1 MASDMDID
9 AGSLSHAASSNNSFK
24 GKGKDAASQL
34 DTSASSECLP
44 WVEKYRPSSL
54 DELVSQSDIVDTL
67 QRFIDDGKLPHLLFY
82 GPPGTG
88 KTTTIL
94 AIARRLYGKSLG
106 SMVLELNASDDR
118 GIDVIRD
125 QIKTFASTRT
135 VFSSGLKLVILDE
148 ADAMTTPAQ
157 AALRRVIE
165 KYTKNVRFCIICN
178 YVSKIIPAVQSRCT
192 RFRFSPLKLSDINS
206 RLDMIV
212 ERENV
217 DITADGKEALI
228 RLSAGDMRRVLNV
241 LQACHAAYPRIA
253 SEQVYACTGQP
264 SPDDIKRVVDWM
276 LNDEFHVALSN
287 ISALKRDKGL
297 ALQDIISELTPF
309 VNTIDFPPA
318 TRIHLLDQLAEIEYH
333 MSVGSTEKIQL
344 SSLVGSFKIGVE
356 IAGK

>member
-1 MASDMDID
+1 MADSMDID
-9 AGSLSHAASSNNSFK
+9 SLPQVEASTN
-24 GKGKDAASQL
+24 GKGKQSAFALGL
-34 DTSASSECLP
+34 DENLP
-44 WVEKYRPSSL
+44 WVEKYRPTSL

-67 QRFIDDGKLPHLLFY
+67 QRFVDDGKLPHLLFY

-94 AIARRLYGKSLG
+94 AIARKLYKKNLN

-192 RFRFSPLKLSDINS
+192 RFRFAPLKLSDING
-206 RLDMIV
+206 RLNMIV
-212 ERENV
+212 EREQVN
-217 DITADGKEALI
+217 ITEEAKDALI
-228 RLSAGDMRRVLNV
+228 KLSGGDMRRVLNV
-241 LQACHAAYPRIA
+241 LQACNAAYPRIDTDD
-253 SEQVYACTGQP
+253 VYACTGQP
-264 SPDDIKRVVDWM
+264 SPDDIKRIIDWM
-276 LNDEFHVALSN
+276 LNDEFQVALSN
-287 ISALKRDKGL
+287 INALKRDKGL
-297 ALQDIISELTPF
+297 ALQDIISELSQY
-309 VNTIDFPPA
+309 VNVIDFPTT
-318 TRIHLLDQLAEIEYH
+318 TRIHLLEQLAEIEYN
-333 MSVGSTEKIQL
+333 MSVGSMEKIQL
-344 SSLVGSFKIGVE
+344 SALVGAFKIGVE
-356 IAGK
+356 MAG

>member
-1 MASDMDID
+1 MDID
-9 AGSLSHAASSNNSFK
+9 VEVTPLAFATGAK
-24 GKGKDAASQL
+24 GKGKLSDAVGDLES
-34 DTSASSECLP
+34 LP
-44 WVEKYRPSSL
+44 WVEKYRPTSL

-88 KTTTIL
+88 KTTTVL
-94 AIARRLYGKSLG
+94 AIARKLYGKNLG

-157 AALRRVIE
+157 SALRRVIE

-192 RFRFSPLKLSDINS
+192 RFRFAPLKLTDING
-206 RLDMIV
+206 RLDLIV
-212 ERENV
+212 EREGVN
-217 DITADGKEALI
+217 ISAEGKSALI
-228 RLSAGDMRRVLNV
+228 RLSSGDMRRVLNV
-241 LQACHAAYPRIA
+241 LQACHAAYPSID
-253 SEQVYACTGQP
+253 SGEVYACTGQP
-264 SPDDIKRVVDWM
+264 SPDDIKRVADWM

-287 ISALKRDKGL
+287 IAALK
-297 ALQDIISELTPF
+297 LTPY
-309 VNTIDFPPA
+309 VNVIDFPA
-318 TRIHLLDQLAEIEYH
+318 STRVYLLEQLAEIEYH

-344 SSLVGSFKIGVE
+344 SALVGAFKIGVE
-356 IAGK
+356 MASA

>member
-1 MASDMDID
+1 MTESMDID
-9 AGSLSHAASSNNSFK
+9 GVLPTSSSSK
-24 GKGKDAASQL
+24 GKQPELSTGGDN
-34 DTSASSECLP
+34 LP

-54 DELVSQSDIVDTL
+54 DELVSQRDIVDTL

-94 AIARRLYGKSLG
+94 AIARKLYGGKNMG

-165 KYTKNVRFCIICN
+165 KYTMNVRFCIICN

-192 RFRFSPLKLSDINS
+192 RFRFAPLRLSDINS

-212 ERENV
+212 EREGVN
-217 DITADGKEALI
+217 ISEDGKNALI

-241 LQACHAAYPRIA
+241 LQACHAAYDRIDCG
-253 SEQVYACTGQP
+253 EVYACTGQP
-264 SPDDIKRVVDWM
+264 SPEDIKRIVDWM

-287 ISALKRDKGL
+287 IVALKRDKGL

-309 VNTIDFPPA
+309 VNNVDFPPV
-318 TRIHLLDQLAEIEYH
+318 TRVYLLEQLAEIESH
-333 MSVGSTEKIQL
+333 MAVGSTEKIQL
-344 SSLVGSFKIGVE
+344 SALVGTFKIGIE
-356 IAGK
+356 LASGN

>member
-1 MASDMDID
+1 MTESMDIEETQ
-9 AGSLSHAASSNNSFK
+9 LSPSHDK
-24 GKGKDAASQL
+24 GKQPEL
-34 DTSASSECLP
+34 TSVNGGDNLP

-54 DELVSQSDIVDTL
+54 DELVSQRDIVDTL

-94 AIARRLYGKSLG
+94 AIARKLYGKNLG

-118 GIDVIRD
+118 GIEVIRD

-192 RFRFSPLKLSDINS
+192 RFRFAPLKLSDING

-212 ERENV
+212 EREGVN
-217 DITADGKEALI
+217 ISEDGKNALI
-228 RLSAGDMRRVLNV
+228 RLSGGDMRRVLNV
-241 LQACHAAYPRIA
+241 LQACYAAYARVD
-253 SEQVYACTGQP
+253 SGEVYACTGQP
-264 SPDDIKRVVDWM
+264 SPEDIKRIVDWM
-276 LNDEFHVALSN
+276 LNDEFHIALSN
-287 ISALKRDKGL
+287 IGALKRDKGL
-297 ALQDIISELTPF
+297 ALQDIISEMTPF
-309 VNTIDFPPA
+309 VNNVDFPPV
-318 TRIHLLDQLAEIEYH
+318 TRVYLLEQLAEIESH
-333 MSVGSTEKIQL
+333 MAVGSTEKIQL
-344 SSLVGSFKIGVE
+344 SALVGSFKIGIE
-356 IAGK
+356 LAGN

>member
-1 MASDMDID
+1 MTEAMEID
-9 AGSLSHAASSNNSFK
+9 TAPAVSTK
-24 GKGKDAASQL
+24 GKGKLADKVSG
-34 DTSASSECLP
+34 SENLP

-94 AIARRLYGKSLG
+94 AIARKLYGKNIG

-118 GIDVIRD
+118 GIDVIRE

-192 RFRFSPLKLSDINS
+192 RFRFAPLKLSDING

-212 ERENV
+212 EREGVN
-217 DITADGKEALI
+217 ITPEGKESLI
-228 RLSAGDMRRVLNV
+228 RLSGGDMRRVLNV
-241 LQACHAAYPRIA
+241 LQACHAAYARIDS
-253 SEQVYACTGQP
+253 SEVYACTGQP

-276 LNDEFHVALSN
+276 LNDDFHVALSN
-287 ISALKRDKGL
+287 IVALKRDKGL

-309 VNTIDFPPA
+309 VNNIDFPST
-318 TRIHLLDQLAEIEYH
+318 TRIYLLEQLAEIEHH
-333 MSVGSTEKIQL
+333 MAVGSTEKVQL
-344 SSLVGSFKIGVE
+344 SALVGAFKIGVE
-356 IAGK
+356 MVGS

>member
-1 MASDMDID
+1 MAEAMDID
-9 AGSLSHAASSNNSFK
+9 ASPQKQPSGSS
-24 GKGKDAASQL
+24 GKGKQAETSQTL
-34 DTSASSECLP
+34 NDNLP
-44 WVEKYRPSSL
+44 WVEKYRPATL

-94 AIARRLYGKSLG
+94 AIARKLYKKNLA

-192 RFRFSPLKLSDINS
+192 RFRFAPLKLSDING
-206 RLDMIV
+206 RLDLIV
-212 ERENV
+212 EREGVN
-217 DITADGKEALI
+217 ISEEGKDALI
-228 RLSAGDMRRVLNV
+228 KLSGGDMRRVLNV
-241 LQACHAAYPRIA
+241 LQACHAGYAHIGA
-253 SEQVYACTGQP
+253 DEVYACTGQP

-287 ISALKRDKGL
+287 INALKRDKGL
-297 ALQDIISELTPF
+297 ALQDIISELSQY

-318 TRIHLLDQLAEIEYH
+318 TRVHLLEQLAEIEYN
-333 MSVGSTEKIQL
+333 MSVGSVEKIQL
-344 SSLVGSFKIGVE
+344 SALVGAFKVGVE
-356 IAGK
+356 MAG

>member
-1 MASDMDID
+1 MDVDSSAS
-9 AGSLSHAASSNNSFK
+9 K
-24 GKGKDAASQL
+24 GKQPDLPSHERNGA
-34 DTSASSECLP
+34 ENLP

-67 QRFIDDGKLPHLLFY
+67 QRFIDDGKLPHMLFY

-94 AIARRLYGKSLG
+94 AIARKLYGNKNMG

-192 RFRFSPLKLSDINS
+192 RFRFAPLKLSDINS

-212 ERENV
+212 GREGVN
-217 DITADGKEALI
+217 ISEEGKDALI
-228 RLSAGDMRRVLNV
+228 KLSGGDMRRVLNV
-241 LQACHAAYPRIA
+241 LQACHAAYPRID
-253 SEQVYACTGQP
+253 EGEVYACTGQP
-264 SPDDIKRVVDWM
+264 SPDDIKRIVDWM
-276 LNDEFHVALSN
+276 LNDEFPVALSN
-287 ISALKRDKGL
+287 INALKVDKGL
-297 ALQDIISELTPF
+297 ALQDIITEISPF
-309 VNTIDFPPA
+309 VNNIDFPAA
-318 TRIHLLDQLAEIEYH
+318 TRIYLLEQLAEIEYH
-333 MSVGSTEKIQL
+333 MSVGATEKVQTSGLI
-344 SSLVGSFKIGVE
+344 GSFKLGIELV
-356 IAGK
+356 KD

>member
-1 MASDMDID
+1 MVEAMDVD
-9 AGSLSHAASSNNSFK
+9 SSPKHKEMSSNSK
-24 GKGKDAASQL
+24 GKSVDVQKEAGKES
-34 DTSASSECLP
+34 LP
-44 WVEKYRPSSL
+44 WVEKYRPQSL
-54 DELVSQSDIVDTL
+54 DELVSQRDIVDTL
-67 QRFIDDGKLPHLLFY
+67 QRFVDDGKLPHLLFY

-94 AIARRLYGKSLG
+94 AIARKLYGKNLG

-118 GIDVIRD
+118 GIDVIRE

-192 RFRFSPLKLSDINS
+192 RFRFSPLKLTDINS

-212 ERENV
+212 EREDVN
-217 DITADGKEALI
+217 ISEAGKDALI
-228 RLSAGDMRRVLNV
+228 RLSGGDMRRVLNV
-241 LQACHAAYPRIA
+241 LQACHAAFSRID
-253 SEQVYACTGQP
+253 SDEVYICTGQP
-264 SPDDIKRVVDWM
+264 SPDDIKRIVDWM

-287 ISALKRDKGL
+287 TAALKRDKGL
-297 ALQDIISELTPF
+297 ALQDIISELSPYI
-309 VNTIDFPPA
+309 NNIEFPPA
-318 TRIHLLDQLAEIEYH
+318 TRIHMLEKLADIEYN

-344 SSLVGSFKIGVE
+344 SALVAVFKIGIE
-356 IAGK
+356 IAGN

>member
-1 MASDMDID
+1 MTD
-9 AGSLSHAASSNNSFK
+9 AMEVDSPPHSN
-24 GKGKDAASQL
+24 GKGKQPEAPAA
-34 DTSASSECLP
+34 AGRNAENLP

-54 DELVSQSDIVDTL
+54 DELVSQGDIVDTL

-94 AIARRLYGKSLG
+94 AIARKLYQKNLG

-192 RFRFSPLKLSDINS
+192 RFRFAPLKLSDING
-206 RLDMIV
+206 RLDTIV
-212 ERENV
+212 EREGVN
-217 DITADGKEALI
+217 ISGEGKAALI
-228 RLSAGDMRRVLNV
+228 KLSGGDMRRVLNV
-241 LQACHAAYPRIA
+241 LQACHAAYPHIG
-253 SEQVYACTGQP
+253 SDEVYACTGQP
-264 SPDDIKRVVDWM
+264 SPDDVRRIVDWM
-276 LNDEFHVALSN
+276 LNDEFGAALSN
-287 ISALKRDKGL
+287 IGALKRDKGL
-297 ALQDIISELTPF
+297 ALQDIITELTQY
-309 VNTIDFPPA
+309 VNTIDFPSA
-318 TRIHLLDQLAEIEYH
+318 TRIHLLEQLAEIEYH
-333 MSVGSTEKIQL
+333 MAVGSTEKIQL
-344 SSLVGSFKIGVE
+344 SALVGAFKIGIE
-356 IAGK
+356 MAG

>member
-1 MASDMDID
+1 MVEAMDID
-9 AGSLSHAASSNNSFK
+9 TSPKKQATSSSDK
-24 GKGKDAASQL
+24 GKEADIAML
-34 DTSASSECLP
+34 DSSSKNLP
-44 WVEKYRPSSL
+44 WVEKYRPASL

-94 AIARRLYGKSLG
+94 AIARKLYGKNLG
-106 SMVLELNASDDR
+106 SMALELNASDDR

-135 VFSSGLKLVILDE
+135 VFSTGLKLVILDE

-157 AALRRVIE
+157 SALRRVIE

-192 RFRFSPLKLSDINS
+192 RFRFSPLKLTDING

-212 ERENV
+212 EREGIN
-217 DITADGKEALI
+217 ISKDGKNALI
-228 RLSAGDMRRVLNV
+228 KLSNGDMRRVLNV
-241 LQACHAAYPRIA
+241 LQACHAAYPHIDND
-253 SEQVYACTGQP
+253 EVYACTGQP
-264 SPDDIKRVVDWM
+264 SPDDIKRIVDWM
-276 LNDEFHVALSN
+276 LNDEFHIALSN
-287 ISALKRDKGL
+287 ITALKRDKGL
-297 ALQDIISELTPF
+297 ALQDIISELTPY
-309 VNTIDFPPA
+309 VNNIDFPPA
-318 TRIHLLDQLAEIEYH
+318 TRIHLLEKLAETEYN

-344 SSLVGSFKIGVE
+344 SALVGAFKIGVE
-356 IAGK
+356 IAGN

>member
-1 MASDMDID
+1 MEID
-9 AGSLSHAASSNNSFK
+9 KAQQPSLTTGS
-24 GKGKDAASQL
+24 GKGKQAETAAEGGS
-34 DTSASSECLP
+34 DSLP

-67 QRFIDDGKLPHLLFY
+67 QRFIDDGRLPHLLFY

-94 AIARRLYGKSLG
+94 AIARKLYGKSM
-106 SMVLELNASDDR
+106 SNMVLELNASDDR

-135 VFSSGLKLVILDE
+135 VFSSGLKLVVLDE

-192 RFRFSPLKLSDINS
+192 RFRFAPLKLSDINS

-212 ERENV
+212 EKEGV
-217 DITADGKEALI
+217 DISDEGKSALI
-228 RLSAGDMRRVLNV
+228 KLSAGDMRRVLNV
-241 LQACHAAYPRIA
+241 LQACHAAYPRIDGG
-253 SEQVYACTGQP
+253 EVYACTGQP

-276 LNDEFHVALSN
+276 LNDDFHTASSN
-287 ISALKRDKGL
+287 IVALKRDKGL
-297 ALQDIISELTPF
+297 ALQDIITELTPF
-309 VNTIDFPPA
+309 VNNIDFPPA
-318 TRIHLLDQLAEIEYH
+318 TRIYLLEQLAEIESH
-333 MSVGSTEKIQL
+333 MSVGATEKIQL
-344 SSLVGSFKIGVE
+344 SALVGAFKIAVE
-356 IAGK
+356 IAGKA

>member
-1 MASDMDID
+1 MTESMDIEETQ
-9 AGSLSHAASSNNSFK
+9 LSPSHDK
-24 GKGKDAASQL
+24 GKQPEL
-34 DTSASSECLP
+34 TSVNGGDNLP

-54 DELVSQSDIVDTL
+54 DELVSQRDIVDTL

-94 AIARRLYGKSLG
+94 AIARKLYGKNLG

-192 RFRFSPLKLSDINS
+192 RFRFAPLKLSDING

-212 ERENV
+212 EREGVN
-217 DITADGKEALI
+217 ISEDGKNALI
-228 RLSAGDMRRVLNV
+228 RLSGGDMRRVLNV
-241 LQACHAAYPRIA
+241 LQACHAAYARVD
-253 SEQVYACTGQP
+253 SDEVYACTGQP
-264 SPDDIKRVVDWM
+264 SPEDIKRIVDWM
-276 LNDEFHVALSN
+276 LNDEFHIALSN
-287 ISALKRDKGL
+287 IGALKRDKGL
-297 ALQDIISELTPF
+297 ALQDIISEMTPF
-309 VNTIDFPPA
+309 VNNVDFPPV
-318 TRIHLLDQLAEIEYH
+318 TRVYLLEQLAEIESH
-333 MSVGSTEKIQL
+333 MAVGSTEKIQL
-344 SSLVGSFKIGVE
+344 SALVGSFKIGIE
-356 IAGK
+356 LAGN

>member
-1 MASDMDID
+1 MTEAMDIEETQ
-9 AGSLSHAASSNNSFK
+9 LSPSHDK
-24 GKGKDAASQL
+24 GKQPEL
-34 DTSASSECLP
+34 TSVNGGDNLP

-54 DELVSQSDIVDTL
+54 DELVSQRDIVDTL

-94 AIARRLYGKSLG
+94 AIARKLYGKNLG

-192 RFRFSPLKLSDINS
+192 RFRFAPLKLSDING

-212 ERENV
+212 EREGVN
-217 DITADGKEALI
+217 ISEDGKNALI
-228 RLSAGDMRRVLNV
+228 RLSGGDMRRVLNV
-241 LQACHAAYPRIA
+241 LQACHAAYARVD
-253 SEQVYACTGQP
+253 SDEVYACTGQP
-264 SPDDIKRVVDWM
+264 SPEDIKRIVDWM
-276 LNDEFHVALSN
+276 LNDEFHIALSN
-287 ISALKRDKGL
+287 IGALKRDKGL
-297 ALQDIISELTPF
+297 ALQDIISEMTPF
-309 VNTIDFPPA
+309 VNNVDFPPV
-318 TRIHLLDQLAEIEYH
+318 TRVYLLEQLAEIESH
-333 MSVGSTEKIQL
+333 MAVGSTEKIQL
-344 SSLVGSFKIGVE
+344 SALVGSFKIGIE
-356 IAGK
+356 LAGN

>member
-1 MASDMDID
+1 MVEAMDVD
-9 AGSLSHAASSNNSFK
+9 TSPVKQGASSTSK
-24 GKGKDAASQL
+24 GKQGDVQ
-34 DTSASSECLP
+34 TEVRGGNNLP
-44 WVEKYRPSSL
+44 WVEKYRPQSL

-67 QRFIDDGKLPHLLFY
+67 QRFVDDGKLPHLLFY

-94 AIARRLYGKSLG
+94 AIARKLYGKNLG

-118 GIDVIRD
+118 GIDVIRE

-135 VFSSGLKLVILDE
+135 VFSTGLKLVILDE

-212 ERENV
+212 EREGVN
-217 DITADGKEALI
+217 ISEDGKNALI
-228 RLSAGDMRRVLNV
+228 KLSGGDMRRVLNV
-241 LQACHAAYPRIA
+241 LQACSAAFARID
-253 SEQVYACTGQP
+253 SDEVYICTGQP
-264 SPDDIKRVVDWM
+264 SPDDIKRIVDWM
-276 LNDEFHVALSN
+276 LNDEFHIALSN
-287 ISALKRDKGL
+287 TAALKRDKGL
-297 ALQDIISELTPF
+297 ALQDIISELTPY
-309 VNTIDFPPA
+309 VNNIEFPSA
-318 TRIHLLDQLAEIEYH
+318 TRIHLLEKLAEIEYN

-344 SSLVGSFKIGVE
+344 SALIAVFKVGVE
-356 IAGK
+356 MAGN

>member
-1 MASDMDID
+1 MDVD
-9 AGSLSHAASSNNSFK
+9 VSPQKQTRQGN
-24 GKGKDAASQL
+24 GKGKEPETAL
-34 DTSASSECLP
+34 GHRNENLP
-44 WVEKYRPSSL
+44 WVEKYRPTSL
-54 DELVSQSDIVDTL
+54 DELVSQTDIVDTL

-94 AIARRLYGKSLG
+94 AIARKLYKKNLS

-157 AALRRVIE
+157 SALRRVIE

-192 RFRFSPLKLSDINS
+192 RFRFAPLKLSDINS

-212 ERENV
+212 EREGVN
-217 DITADGKEALI
+217 ITEDGKNALI
-228 RLSAGDMRRVLNV
+228 RLSGGDMRRVLNV
-241 LQACHAAYPRIA
+241 LQACHAGYQHIG
-253 SEQVYACTGQP
+253 SDEVYACTGQP

-287 ISALKRDKGL
+287 INALKRDKGL
-297 ALQDIISELTPF
+297 ALQDIINELTPF
-309 VNTIDFPPA
+309 VNSIDFPPP
-318 TRIHLLDQLAEIEYH
+318 TRIHLLEQLAEIEYR

-344 SSLVGSFKIGVE
+344 SALVGAFKIGVE
-356 IAGK
+356 MAG

>member
-1 MASDMDID
+1 GKLADAVSD
-9 AGSLSHAASSNNSFK
+9 
-24 GKGKDAASQL
+24 
-34 DTSASSECLP
+34 SENLP
-44 WVEKYRPSSL
+44 WVEKYRPTSL

-88 KTTTIL
+88 KTTTVL
-94 AIARRLYGKSLG
+94 AIARKLYGKNLG

-157 AALRRVIE
+157 SALRRVIE

-192 RFRFSPLKLSDINS
+192 RFRFAPLKLTDING
-206 RLDMIV
+206 RLDLIV
-212 ERENV
+212 EREGVN
-217 DITADGKEALI
+217 ISAEGKSALI
-228 RLSAGDMRRVLNV
+228 RLSSGDMRRVLNV
-241 LQACHAAYPRIA
+241 LQACHAAYPSID
-253 SEQVYACTGQP
+253 SGEVYACTGQP
-264 SPDDIKRVVDWM
+264 SPDDIKRVADWM

-287 ISALKRDKGL
+287 IAALKVDKGL
-297 ALQDIISELTPF
+297 ALQDIISELAPY
-309 VNTIDFPPA
+309 VNVIDFPA
-318 TRIHLLDQLAEIEYH
+318 STRVYLLEQLADIEYH

-344 SSLVGSFKIGVE
+344 SALVGAFKIGVE
-356 IAGK
+356 MASA

>member
-1 MASDMDID
+1 MVEAMEID
-9 AGSLSHAASSNNSFK
+9 DATQLNAVAATRK
-24 GKGKDAASQL
+24 GKQADIEADIG
-34 DTSASSECLP
+34 SESDNLP

-54 DELVSQSDIVDTL
+54 DELVSQSDIIDTL

-94 AIARRLYGKSLG
+94 AIARKLYGATLS

-135 VFSSGLKLVILDE
+135 VFSSGLKLVVLDE

-178 YVSKIIPAVQSRCT
+178 YVSKIIPAIQSRCT
-192 RFRFSPLKLSDINS
+192 RFRFAPLKLADINK

-212 ERENV
+212 EREGVN
-217 DITADGKEALI
+217 ISEEGKKALI
-228 RLSAGDMRRVLNV
+228 KLSGGDMRRVLNV
-241 LQACHAAYPRIA
+241 LQACHAAYPRIDND
-253 SEQVYACTGQP
+253 EVYACTGHP

-276 LNDEFHVALSN
+276 LNDDFHTALAN
-287 ISALKRDKGL
+287 IVALKRDKGL
-297 ALQDIISELTPF
+297 ALQDIITELTPF
-309 VNTIDFPPA
+309 VNHIDFPAA
-318 TRIHLLDQLAEIEYH
+318 TRIHLLEQLAEIEQH
-333 MSVGSTEKIQL
+333 MAVGASEKIQL
-344 SSLVGSFKIGVE
+344 SALVGAFKIAVE
-356 IAGK
+356 IAGKA

>member
-1 MASDMDID
+1 MTESMDID
-9 AGSLSHAASSNNSFK
+9 EVPVVSSKAK
-24 GKGKDAASQL
+24 GKLAETTAKGA
-34 DTSASSECLP
+34 ENLP
-44 WVEKYRPSSL
+44 WVEKYRPTSL

-94 AIARRLYGKSLG
+94 AIARKLYGKNMG

-178 YVSKIIPAVQSRCT
+178 YVSKIIPAAQSRCT
-192 RFRFSPLKLSDINS
+192 RFRFAPLKLTDING

-212 ERENV
+212 GREQV
-217 DITADGKEALI
+217 DITSDGKDALI
-228 RLSAGDMRRVLNV
+228 KLSGGDMRRVLNV
-241 LQACHAAYPRIA
+241 LQACHAAYPRIN
-253 SEQVYACTGQP
+253 SEEVYACTGQP

-276 LNDEFHVALSN
+276 LNDDFHVALSN
-287 ISALKRDKGL
+287 IVNLKRDKGL
-297 ALQDIISELTPF
+297 ALQDIITELTPY
-309 VNTIDFPPA
+309 VNNIEFPAP
-318 TRIHLLDQLAEIEYH
+318 TRVYLLEMLAEIEYH

-344 SSLVGSFKIGVE
+344 SALVGAFKVGVE
-356 IAGK
+356 IAGN

>member
-1 MASDMDID
+1 MDVD
-9 AGSLSHAASSNNSFK
+9 STHSGQAGHTN
-24 GKGKDAASQL
+24 GKGKQADEA
-34 DTSASSECLP
+34 TPGRNSENLP
-44 WVEKYRPSSL
+44 WVEKYRPTSL
-54 DELVSQSDIVDTL
+54 DELVSQGDIVDTL

-94 AIARRLYGKSLG
+94 AIARKLYQKNMG

-192 RFRFSPLKLSDINS
+192 RFRFAPLKLTDINS

-212 ERENV
+212 EREGV
-217 DITADGKEALI
+217 AISEEGKGALI
-228 RLSAGDMRRVLNV
+228 KLSAGDMRRVLNV
-241 LQACHAAYPRIA
+241 LQACHAAYPHIGGD
-253 SEQVYACTGQP
+253 EVYACTGQP
-264 SPDDIKRVVDWM
+264 SPDDVKRIVDWM
-276 LNDEFHVALSN
+276 LNDEFDSALSN
-287 ISALKRDKGL
+287 INALKRDKGL

-309 VNTIDFPPA
+309 VNTIDFPAA
-318 TRIHLLDQLAEIEYH
+318 TRIYLLEQLAEIEYH
-333 MSVGSTEKIQL
+333 MSVGATEKIQL
-344 SSLVGSFKIGVE
+344 SALVGAFKIGVE
-356 IAGK
+356 LAG